1 VEVSRSSCSLRSARL
16 RLGALVW
23 TATEEDIVLL
33 LPSAAVSAAWAALSR
48 SDHPRYAGVVET
60 ITLEEL
66 P

>member
-1 VEVSRSSCSLRSARL
+1 VFAARRSVYAS
-16 RLGALVW
+16 ALVW

-33 LPSAAVSAAWAALSR
+33 LPSVAVSAAWAALSR